1 MEQENDNERNDAM
14 NPALGLDRSMRGPR
28 RSRRGLSSILMLVAV
43 GGLVALW
50 GCGDSD
56 EGSDAGKPTAAA
68 DGGTEAGAGQAAP
81 PSPRPSAMAQTP
93 DDLPRALV
101 LGLSSFAAPKPGDSG
116 PPVPLPAELEFLVRR
131 DGEWLET
138 TLVDPDSNVFHKA
151 MAYEMPDGEIRLL
164 TGGGTR
170 AMLKLWH
177 EEGGELVSE
186 TIWEKD
192 FGGRFSRIRDIEVG
206 DVDGD
211 GRRSIVVA
219 THDQGVVAVARP
231 VAGGGFEVEELDQEK
246 DTFVH
251 EVELGDMDDDGVMEI
266 YATPS
271 EPNRLD
277 GSPQSGKVVRHA
289 PSRGEGRTIVADL
302 GERHA
307 KEILVADIDGNGRDE
322 LYVVVEGQK
331 NPDGPGLLHR
341 TEIWRYEADT
351 PPDAGVVIAELDDR
365 LGRFLTP
372 SDLDGDGEKELVLAL
387 FQAGVWWLRPGE
399 DPNEPWSKRAIDR
412 QSSSFEHAVIATDLD
427 GDGLEELYVAS
438 DNDQAIRRY
447 VWNGRRLVKEEIHRR
462 SDGRSILTWNIMPI
476 PVELVPGS

>member
-1 MEQENDNERNDAM
+1 M
-14 NPALGLDRSMRGPR
+14 NPALGPDRSTRGCR
-28 RSRRGLSSILMLVAV
+28 RSRRGLSSILRLVA
-43 GGLVALW
+43 GIGLLTVV
-50 GCGDSD
+50 GCGDSG
-56 EGSDAGKPTAAA
+56 EGEGADAGKPTAAA
-68 DGGTEAGAGQAAP
+68 NGGSAAPGQAAP
-81 PSPRPSAMAQTP
+81 TSPRPSAMAQTP

-101 LGLSSFAAPKPGDSG
+101 LGLSSFAAPKAGDGG

-131 DGEWLET
+131 DGEWSKT
-138 TLVDPDSNVFHKA
+138 TLVDADSNVFHKA
-151 MAYEMPDGEIRLL
+151 MVYEMPDGEIRLL
-164 TGGGTR
+164 TGGGSR
-170 AMLKLWH
+170 ALLKLWH
-177 EEGGELVSE
+177 REGGELVSE

-231 VAGGGFEVEELDQEK
+231 VDGGGFEVEELDQEK

-251 EVELGDMDDDGVMEI
+251 EIELGDMDDDGVSEI

-277 GSPQSGKVVRHA
+277 GSPQSGKVVRYT
-289 PSRGEGRTIVADL
+289 PSRKEGRTIVADL
-302 GERHA
+302 GDRHA
-307 KEILVADIDGNGRDE
+307 KEILVTDVDGDGRDE

-331 NPDGPGLLHR
+331 NPDGPGLLYR
-341 TEIWRYEADT
+341 TEVWRYEAET

-365 LGRFLTP
+365 LGRFLAP
-372 SDLDGDGEKELVLAL
+372 SDLDGDGAKELVLSL

-399 DPNEPWSKRAIDR
+399 DPNARWAKRAIDR

-438 DNDQAIRRY
+438 DNDRAIRRY
-447 VWNGRRLVKEEIHRR
+447 VWNGRRLVKKEIHQR

-476 PVELVPGS
+476 PVELAPSS

>member
-1 MEQENDNERNDAM
+1 M
-14 NPALGLDRSMRGPR
+14 NLALGLQRRMRDTR
-28 RSRRGLSSILMLVAV
+28 RSRRGLGLSRILMGVAL
-43 GGLVALW
+43 GGLVAIA
-50 GCGDSD
+50 GCGDSGED
-56 EGSDAGKPTAAA
+56 SDAGKST
-68 DGGTEAGAGQAAP
+68 AGAAGGSEAASGQAT
-81 PSPRPSAMAQTP
+81 PSAPRPSAMAQTP

-101 LGLSSFAAPKPGDSG
+101 LGLSSFAAPKQGDTG

-131 DGEWLET
+131 DGEWSKT
-138 TLVDPDSNVFHKA
+138 TLVDSDSNVFHKA

-170 AMLKLWH
+170 AMIKLWRR
-177 EEGGELVSE
+177 EGGELVSE
-186 TIWEKD
+186 TVWEKD
-192 FGGRFSRIRDIEVG
+192 FGGRFSRIRDIEIG
-206 DVDGD
+206 DIDGD

-251 EVELGDMDDDGVMEI
+251 EIELGDMDDDGVSEI

-277 GSPQSGKVVRHA
+277 GSPQSGKVVRYA
-289 PSRGEGRTIVADL
+289 PSRGEGRAIVADL
-302 GERHA
+302 GDRHA
-307 KEILVADIDGNGRDE
+307 KEILVTDVDGDGRDE

-331 NPDGPGLLHR
+331 NPDGPGLLYR
-341 TEIWRYEADT
+341 TEVWRYESDT

-365 LGRFLTP
+365 LGRFLAP
-372 SDLDGDGEKELVLAL
+372 SDLDGDGEKELVLSL

-399 DPNEPWSKRAIDR
+399 DPNAPWAKRAIDR

-447 VWNGRRLVKEEIHRR
+447 VWNGRRLVKKEIHQR

-476 PVELVPGS
+476 PVELAPRS